1 MAPVVP
7 SIDLGLNPSVNGAVS
22 MRLADVRIISGAMT
36 GCVVD
41 GRFLLE
47 SPHYPDGDP
56 AQSPRERIS
65 FFMGRS
71 FGAWLHLS
79 ELFEERPG
87 FFSRASAS
95 NRLALRLAPIDL
107 EALLAR
113 LAGQPGESAP
123 GYVEWSELSM
133 ESEFGWVSGRIPSL
147 RVEVSV
153 SEAGLG
159 LSLSGEVGPL
169 VTSGTFL
176 KPGSPVP
183 ALADSRISVDIVIP
197 WAFLISQGSPLARHG
212 NKFRTA
218 GETSD
223 TPFDFNRPGLAGVGF
238 DRDGGT
244 PFFEGRFA
252 VQRGIGRPYVRAQI
266 DDKSLVAEP
275 CGHPV
280 LWPDGFATR
289 SPSDPGIT
297 YRLWLF
303 GIGYDA
309 LAKILGGETSGHLE
323 LKGDGVGYLT
333 EATWLGSVAGRH
345 VISACRIDLA
355 LGETELVVKIEG
367 EVDRMLQH
375 NGPPLPPTL
384 GPIFWVT
391 VRIPV
396 AFLRAR
402 SIDLLAW
409 GVSEKLALDPS
420 RAP

>member
-1 MAPVVP
+1 MHL
-7 SIDLGLNPSVNGAVS
+7 D
-22 MRLADVRIISGAMT
+22 DVRIVTGVKV

-41 GRFLLE
+41 GQFLLE
-47 SPHYPDGDP
+47 SPHYPGGDP
-56 AQSPRERIS
+56 APSARERIS
-65 FFMGRS
+65 FFMGGS

-95 NRLALRLAPIDL
+95 NRLALRLPVDFA
-107 EALLAR
+107 ALLAR
-113 LAGQPGESAP
+113 QAGSPSESAP
-123 GYVEWSELSM
+123 GYVEWAELSM

-147 RVEVSV
+147 RVEVRV

-159 LSLSGEVGPL
+159 VSLSGEVGPL
-169 VTSGTFL
+169 ATSGTFL

-183 ALADSRISVDIVIP
+183 VLADSRISVDIVIL
-197 WAFLISQGSPLARHG
+197 WAFLITQGSLLASQG
-212 NKFRTA
+212 NKFRTSD
-218 GETSD
+218 ETSN
-223 TPFDFNRPGLAGVGF
+223 TPFDFNRPGLSGVAF

-252 VQRGIGRPYVRAQI
+252 VQQGIGRPYVRAQI

-289 SPSDPGIT
+289 SPSDSAIT

-303 GIGYDA
+303 GLGYDA
-309 LAKILGGETSGHLE
+309 LANILSGETSGHLE

-367 EVDRMLQH
+367 EVDRILQH
-375 NGPPLPPTL
+375 DGPPLPPTL

-391 VRIPV
+391 IRIPV
-396 AFLRAR
+396 AFLAAR
-402 SIDLLAW
+402 NIDLLAW
-409 GVSEKLALDPS
+409 GRREKQALDPS